1 MLIGGERL
9 EGGGNPVE
17 VVNPATE
24 ETIGEVRSATP
35 EQVTTATRA
44 ARAAFRDW
52 RRTPAPERGAMLH
65 GLAAWINEHSDDLA
79 TTLTREGGKPLVEN
93 RDEMGW
99 SASCLDFYAEIGRLE
114 RGRVVPSG
122 EADQLSLV
130 IKEPYGV
137 VAAIVPWNYPILL
150 LMWKLA
156 PALAAGNTVV
166 VKPSPYTPL
175 STLQM
180 CDAFASLFP
189 PGVVNVVTG
198 EAEVGAA
205 LAGSDDVALVAFTG
219 SVDTGKNVMR
229 AAAESLKKVHLEL
242 GGKDAFIVCDDVD
255 LEVAAK
261 GAVWAAYLNS
271 GQVCTSAERY
281 YVLPQVYDDFLE
293 MFVSETRKIVVGDPM
308 KDDTDMGPL
317 VRSAQRDRVE
327 AQLAGA
333 RAGGA
338 SILYGGDRGDFGV
351 GYFLT
356 PAVVVDVDDGM
367 ELMSKETFGPVAP
380 IAKVRDLDEAIARTN
395 ASEYGLGANVYTRR
409 LDYMMKA
416 MEEIEAGTVWFND
429 PLTDN
434 EAAPFGGMKASGNG
448 RELGPEG
455 LDDFRQSKHVHIDS
469 KMDAK
474 TWWYPYAAYTAYQA
488 ELGTEGLE
496 EFRQAKHVHIDA
508 KLDVKSWWYPYS
520 EYVKHQAEHGP
531 APG

>member
-1 MLIGGERL
+1 MLIGGEVVD
-9 EGGGNPVE
+9 GAGAAVE

-24 ETIGEVRSATP
+24 EVVAEVRSASA
-35 EQVTTATRA
+35 EQVEAATRA

-52 RRTPAPERGAMLH
+52 KRTPAPERGAMLH
-65 GLAAWINEHSDDLA
+65 ALAAWINERTDSLA

-99 SASCLDFYAEIGRLE
+99 SAACLDFYAEIGRLE

-130 IKEPYGV
+130 LKEPYGV

-150 LMWKLA
+150 LTWKLA

-175 STLQM
+175 STLEL
-180 CDAFASLFP
+180 CDGFASLFP
-189 PGVVNVVTG
+189 EGVINVVTG
-198 EAEVGAA
+198 EAEVGSA
-205 LAGSDDVALVAFTG
+205 LVDSDDVALVAFTG
-219 SVDTGKNVMR
+219 SVATGKKVMT
-229 AAAESLKKVHLEL
+229 AAAQSLTKVHLEL

-255 LEVAAK
+255 LDVAAR

-271 GQVCTSAERY
+271 GQVCTSAERF
-281 YVLPQVYDDFLE
+281 YVLPQVYDDFVE
-293 MFVSETRKIVVGDPM
+293 AFVAETEKVVVGDPM
-308 KDDTDMGPL
+308 QADTDMGPL
-317 VRSAQRDRVE
+317 VRAVQRDRVE
-327 AQLAGA
+327 SQLAAARSAGA
-333 RAGGA
+333 TVVF
-338 SILYGGDRGDFGV
+338 GGDRGDFDK
-351 GYFLT
+351 GYFLR
-356 PAVVVDVDDGM
+356 PAVVVDVDEGM
-367 ELMSKETFGPVAP
+367 DLMRTETFGPVAP

-455 LDDFRQSKHVHIDS
+455 LDDFRQTKHVHIDS

-488 ELGTEGLE
+488 EHGT
-496 EFRQAKHVHIDA
+496 
-508 KLDVKSWWYPYS
+508 
-520 EYVKHQAEHGP
+520 